1 MKENFNSKNIE
12 ISSVANL
19 PTRFGNFK
27 ICVYKE
33 MLNNCFKEHAAIFST
48 DLNQR
53 IKNNEIINVRIH
65 SECLTGDALGSLKC
79 DCGEQLLCALNF
91 IAKNGGLVIYLRQ
104 EGRNIGLF
112 NKINAYKLQDNG
124 ANTIEANHQLGFSAD
139 ERSYEMADFI
149 LNDFGIKNINLL
161 TNNPAKLNALKAV
174 NIISRVPIQMQ
185 ANEYDELY
193 LRVKKEQM
201 GHLLD

>member
-65 SECLTGDALGSLKC
+65 SECH
-79 DCGEQLLCALNF
+79 
-91 IAKNGGLVIYLRQ
+91 R
-104 EGRNIGLF
+104 R
-112 NKINAYKLQDNG
+112 
-124 ANTIEANHQLGFSAD
+124 
-139 ERSYEMADFI
+139 
-149 LNDFGIKNINLL
+149 
-161 TNNPAKLNALKAV
+161 
-174 NIISRVPIQMQ
+174 
-185 ANEYDELY
+185 
-193 LRVKKEQM
+193 
-201 GHLLD
+201 

>member
-185 ANEYDELY
+185 ANEYDALY